1 MIYGNFMK
9 SRVALSLMWI
19 KNVQPAALMRQTGV
33 ARCLRQFETHL
44 YCTVVHTAALS
55 PAFGAANVQW

>member
-19 KNVQPAALMRQTGV
+19 KNAQPAALMRQPG
-33 ARCLRQFETHL
+33 AAASLRQFETHL

>member
-1 MIYGNFMK
+1 MK
-9 SRVALSLMWI
+9 SRVAQSLMWI
-19 KNVQPAALMRQTGV
+19 KNAQPDALTRQTGV
-33 ARCLRQFETHL
+33 PRCPRQFITHL